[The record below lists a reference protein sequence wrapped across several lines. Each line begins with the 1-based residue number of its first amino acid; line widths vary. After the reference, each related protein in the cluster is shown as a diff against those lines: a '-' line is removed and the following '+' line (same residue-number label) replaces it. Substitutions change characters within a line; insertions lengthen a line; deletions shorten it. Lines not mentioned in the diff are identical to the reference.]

1 MIQNIVSIDFV
12 FQPTFCWVD
21 GWLLVFKEPGQE
33 VAVVAAVWS
42 LESAAELPILI
53 LCVTKPTGK
62 RLNIKPP
69 LKSPKLFGYQHP
81 PSPHMQLL
89 FVHNFHSINKL
100 YCDYFYIFRLIV
112 LRTCCGT
119 AGRAARPRSCRV
131 CRWRSWSP
139 SWTPSSRS
147 RPTAAASPSPS
158 HPPPSPSGSQTPAP
172 LTRSGCGLDS
182 TAFSSSAL
190 VHQH

>member
-1 MIQNIVSIDFV
+1 MVDCWWSRSQARKLQLLQLCGVWNRRRNFSSSSSVS
-12 FQPTFCWVD
+12 
-21 GWLLVFKEPGQE
+21 
-33 VAVVAAVWS
+33 
-42 LESAAELPILI
+42 
-53 LCVTKPTGK
+53 PTGK

-112 LRTCCGT
+112 LRTWCGT
-119 AGRAARPRSCRV
+119 AGWAARPRSCRV

>member
-1 MIQNIVSIDFV
+1 MVD
-12 FQPTFCWVD
+12 CWLSRSQARKLQ
-21 GWLLVFKEPGQE
+21 LLQLCG
-33 VAVVAAVWS
+33 VWS
-42 LESAAELPILI
+42 LESAAELLILI

-81 PSPHMQLL
+81 PSPHMQWL

-131 CRWRSWSP
+131 CRWRSRSP
-139 SWTPSSRS
+139 SWTPSSRLLI
-147 RPTAAASPSPS
+147 R
-158 HPPPSPSGSQTPAP
+158 HPRHLDPRRS
-172 LTRSGCGLDS
+172 TRSGCGLDS
-182 TAFSSSAL
+182 TAFSSSFFSSGSSTL
-190 VHQH
+190 SLR